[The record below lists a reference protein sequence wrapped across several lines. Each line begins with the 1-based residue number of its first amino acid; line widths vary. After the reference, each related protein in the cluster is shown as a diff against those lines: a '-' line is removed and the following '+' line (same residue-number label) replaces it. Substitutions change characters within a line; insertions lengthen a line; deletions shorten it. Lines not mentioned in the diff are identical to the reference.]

1 MSTASTSAAGTVNTR
16 GYSAIRVVGSL
27 LTADLIG
34 RIGAGDP
41 DLKGLRSEDYGL
53 VPGRRL
59 GEAASRRWDDLLG
72 AYRAFQKR
80 LADAGPGD
88 SAVSLTRNRWLL
100 PLFEQL
106 GFGRLPHQ
114 RTNLTA
120 EGRAYP
126 ISHVWGSVPIHLVAW
141 ERDLDKR
148 RGGNGH
154 AGGDRAPQ
162 SMLQE
167 FLNASDDHLWGIVSN
182 GQKLRILRDAAS
194 LSEAAFIEFDLE
206 SIFEGELYSDFVL
219 LFALAHA
226 SRFEPHTPEGA
237 ADGGGRAEG
246 DEAADEEG
254 AAAPALK
261 APSVAD
267 CWLEKWRT
275 EGDKTG
281 VRFRD
286 KLRDGLTEALQELGT
301 GFLED
306 SPELRERLRT
316 GAVSRYDLRNE
327 LLRLAYQVLFLFVAE
342 DKGALLDPRAGDAAR
357 ERYRIYFSTERLRRI
372 AAERIGDRHDDLW
385 RTLVI
390 VLEALGTDEGRPEL
404 ALPPLG
410 GLYFTA
416 GALEESAGDGEAAE
430 VRPELLRESSVTLA
444 NRRLLAAVRHLTR
457 VKDDGGRWQR
467 VDYQHLDAEELGSIY
482 ESLLELI
489 PHLDT
494 ANRTFELKG
503 AAGNDRKTTGSY
515 YTPSPLVETLLD
527 SALDPVI
534 EKYAE
539 NDVPADL
546 LKITVCDPACGSGHF
561 LVAAARRIARAYA
574 VLEADDEEPTPDAVT
589 KAMPEVVRNCIYG
602 VDLNPLAVEL
612 TKVSLWLASL
622 EPGKPLAF
630 LDPHIKVG
638 NALLGTTPKLLE
650 QGVPDGA
657 FKVLEGDDKKFV
669 GVVKKQNKKE
679 RESGQISAFSAG
691 EGYSSNV
698 KLAKEAREINRN
710 TKPGLAGIREQARK
724 LRELEH
730 SAEKQQRRRVADAWC
745 AAFVWPKRPDAAAPV
760 TTETVRQLEKADGAL
775 GREQTEELDRLNRR
789 YQFFH
794 WHLEFPEVFPGA
806 DDEREDYNAATGWQG
821 GFTSVL
827 GNPPWD
833 QIELKEQEFFTSRDP
848 EIASAAGAKR
858 KKLIEELADHPEKQD
873 IHESYLDEKRRVDG
887 VRHFA
892 ADSQR
897 YENTGRGRIN
907 TYAVFSE
914 SGVSLLHPLGR
925 LGLIVPT
932 GIVTDATTQYFF
944 KDLVQRRALA
954 TVFDFE
960 NRRKIFADVD
970 SRVKFTL
977 LTVAGRGAAV
987 ERAEFAFFL
996 HDTAELT
1003 DAEKKFYLSAEEI
1016 LKLNPNTGTCPIFRS
1031 RRDADITL
1039 KIYEAAPVLVEHGKS
1054 DGNPWG
1060 VSFMQGLFNIT
1071 SASHHFHTRED
1082 LKADGWRL
1090 DGNVFVK
1097 GEERMLPLYEAKMLH
1112 HYDHRWATYETS
1124 ESARDMTMEEKGNPS
1139 ALALP
1144 RYWLRETEVEEK
1156 LTEQEWGHDWLF
1168 GWRDIC
1174 RTTDERTMLN
1184 AVFPRVAVPDGTLL
1198 MYPHDGPAAGL
1209 AANLSS
1215 FVLDYSAR
1223 QKVGG
1228 THLKFFT
1235 AYQLPVVPPE
1245 QLWGACRF
1253 NNVLD
1258 FSGWITPRVV
1268 ELTYTAW
1275 DLESFARDH
1284 GYPGTPF
1291 TWNERRRFLLR
1302 CELDAAFFLL
1312 YGIERDDV
1320 DYIMETFPIVKKK
1333 DLKSHG
1339 SYRTKDTILEIYD
1352 AMAKAVETG
1361 EPYRTVL
1368 DPPPGEGP
1376 RHPERD

>member
-1 MSTASTSAAGTVNTR
+1 MSTASTSAASTANTR

-41 DLKGLRSEDYGL
+41 DLKGLRSEEYGL

-80 LADAGPGD
+80 LAEAGPGD

-100 PLFEQL
+100 PLFDHL

-126 ISHVWGSVPIHLVAW
+126 VSHVWGSVPIHLVAW
-141 ERDLDKR
+141 ERDLDKH

-226 SRFEPHTPEGA
+226 SRFELHTPEGA

-246 DEAADEEG
+246 GEAADEEG

-306 SPELRERLRT
+306 SPELREKLRT

-342 DKGALLDPRAGDAAR
+342 DKGALLDPHAGDAAR
-357 ERYRIYFSTERLRRI
+357 ERYRTYFSTERLRHI

-416 GALEESAGDGEAAE
+416 GALEESTGDSGGEGAA
-430 VRPELLRESSVTLA
+430 VRSELLRDPNVTLS
-444 NRRLLAAVRHLTR
+444 NRRLLAAMRHLTR

-534 EKYAE
+534 EEYAK
-539 NDVPADL
+539 NRVPSDL

-574 VLEADDEEPTPDAVT
+574 VLEAGDEEPTPDAVT

-724 LRELEH
+724 LRELEG

-760 TTETVRQLEKADGAL
+760 TTETVRQLESAEGAL
-775 GREQTEELDRLNRR
+775 SAEQRTELERLNRR

-806 DDEREDYNAATGWQG
+806 DDEREDYNPATGWQG

-858 KKLIEELADHPEKQD
+858 KKLIEELSEHPEKQD

-892 ADSQR
+892 ANSQR

-954 TVFDFE
+954 TVYDFE
-960 NRRKIFADVD
+960 NRNIFPNVH
-970 SRVKFTL
+970 SSYKFTL

-996 HDTAELT
+996 HDTAELA
-1003 DAEKKFYLSAEEI
+1003 DAEKKFYLSSEEI

-1060 VSFMQGLFNIT
+1060 VSFMQGLFNMT
-1071 SASHHFHTRED
+1071 SASHLFHIRED
-1082 LKADGWRL
+1082 LKADGWHL
-1090 DGNVFVK
+1090 EGNVFVK

-1124 ESARDMTMEEKGNPS
+1124 ESARDMTVEEKTDPS

-1144 RYWLRETEVEEK
+1144 RYWVAEKEVDGQ
-1156 LTEQEWGHDWLF
+1156 TGDSVSWLLGF
-1168 GWRDIC
+1168 RKIC
-1174 RTTDERTMLN
+1174 RATDERSLISY
-1184 AVFPRVAVPDGTLL
+1184 VFPKSGIGDSGNLIHTDRLESASL
-1198 MYPHDGPAAGL
+1198 Y
-1209 AANLSS
+1209 ANTAS
-1215 FVLDYSAR
+1215 FPLDYVLR
-1223 QKVGG
+1223 QKLGG
-1228 THLKFFT
+1228 TNLNFF
-1235 AYQLPVVPPE
+1235 QFE
-1245 QLWGACRF
+1245 QIPLLTPKYLH
-1253 NNVLD
+1253 NNATWDQSHEVTQ
-1258 FSGWITPRVV
+1258 WINPRTL
-1268 ELTYTAW
+1268 ELAYTAW
-1275 DLESFARDH
+1275 DMKPFANDY
-1284 GYPGTPF
+1284 GDTGAPF
-1291 TWNERRRFLLR
+1291 VWYEERRFLLR
-1302 CELDAAFFLL
+1302 CELDAAFFHL
-1312 YGIERDDV
+1312 YGIGRDDV

-1333 DLKSHG
+1333 DLQAHG
-1339 SYRTKDTILEIYD
+1339 SYRTKETILEIYE
-1352 AMAKAVETG
+1352 AMAKAAETG